1 MSSRQSGANG
11 RGNGPANGR
20 GSAPNGSGPG
30 GPGGAGGI
38 SHVSPFIKRDRYKRN
53 FLRARQTMG
62 KGSVKK
68 EDPVKAE
75 ADEKRLLGVERGLGN
90 VKREPGVEPSSEYNE
105 FPLRAIS
112 EENLENIKTHLLKFQ
127 SKKRIDPSKS
137 FHPPIRLH
145 RKDTRNLQFQLT
157 RAEIVQRQK
166 EIAEYK
172 QQQQQPGG
180 ERTHSASASASTP
193 ASADK
198 FKNNSTPTPTVI
210 GSGMPVTAT
219 SGTTST
225 SSSSTDPKAASS
237 AGTTTTSST
246 SGSAAAAASTDATTS
261 PAETNGTAGTP
272 GAPSALPKANIPMV
286 TQLEEAGIS
295 EHPEKVGMV
304 KYDGKEELDLANGAG
319 TVDPMADVAPDGGG
333 RARRINSKRKTRQLK
348 VLDENAKKLRFEEFY
363 PWVME
368 DYDGYNTWVGS
379 YEAGNSDS
387 YVLLAVENDGSFT
400 MIPADKVYK
409 FTARNKYATLTIDE
423 AEKRMDKKAGEVPR
437 WLMKH
442 LDNIGTTT
450 TRYDRTKRRL
460 KAAAIQGT
468 ANGGADDSDDSE
480 AHDDN
485 SEVELDYDEEFA
497 DDEEAPI
504 IDGNEQEN
512 KESEQRI
519 KKEMLQANAMGL
531 RDDEVPDEEDDGD
544 LFNDK
549 KIDVEGER
557 IKKALQKTELAA
569 LYSSDEDE
577 LNPYLSE
584 SDMDKEDKDKEDKDK
599 SASPKK
605 ERSILVKQETTEE
618 ADKLPPKIKVKSIRD
633 CIVVLESNK
642 DILSN
647 FQAGEWNP
655 TTAKKRPRL
664 ADVKSSSASS
674 TDNVSVKE
682 EPVEKKIKLEDGTA
696 ATPAASIPLITE
708 QDIIDAMGDSK
719 VNVKDFG
726 KMIRKKF
733 PGADNKKHM
742 FAIVKKLCRKVDN
755 EHMELK
761 K

>member
-1 MSSRQSGANG
+1 MAPSRQSSVPSSASSVASGG
-11 RGNGPANGR
+11 
-20 GSAPNGSGPG
+20 GSSNNNVLNHA
-30 GPGGAGGI
+30 
-38 SHVSPFIKRDRYKRN
+38 SPFIKRDRYKRN
-53 FLRARQTMG
+53 LLRARQIQKNG
-62 KGSVKK
+62 GVKK
-68 EDPVKAE
+68 EDPVKLE
-75 ADEKRLLGVERGLGN
+75 DNEKRLLGVEKGMANL
-90 VKREPGVEPSSEYNE
+90 KKEPGVVDGENEFNE

-127 SKKRIDPSKS
+127 SKKKIDPSKS

-172 QQQQQPGG
+172 LKQDDEKTSFPNNN
-180 ERTHSASASASTP
+180 
-193 ASADK
+193 K
-198 FKNNSTPTPTVI
+198 FKNNNNNNNNNNSNANNNSTISNTNTNTNTPTPVMSAPLSAVST
-210 GSGMPVTAT
+210 GLGTNTANPTTGLSNVDDNNVSTNINGIASENKDDDNSNT
-219 SGTTST
+219 SKI
-225 SSSSTDPKAASS
+225 DKLNAI
-237 AGTTTTSST
+237 
-246 SGSAAAAASTDATTS
+246 
-261 PAETNGTAGTP
+261 
-272 GAPSALPKANIPMV
+272 IPMV

-304 KYDGKEELDLANGAG
+304 KYDGKEEEELGQDKG
-319 TVDPMADVAPDGGG
+319 TMDPMADVAPDGGG
-333 RARRINSKRKTRQLK
+333 RSRRINSKRKTRQLK

-423 AEKRMDKKAGEVPR
+423 AEKRMDKKSGEVPR

-460 KAAAIQGT
+460 RAAAVQG
-468 ANGGADDSDDSE
+468 GGPDDDDDDDDDE
-480 AHDDN
+480 HDDN

-531 RDDEVPDEEDDGD
+531 RDDDQVDENEDDD
-544 LFNDK
+544 QLNDK

-577 LNPYLSE
+577 INPYLSE
-584 SDMDKEDKDKEDKDK
+584 SDIEAQETPEVKKEE
-599 SASPKK
+599 SENNTPSPKK
-605 ERSILVKQETTEE
+605 KSPVGIKKEQSEDLETI
-618 ADKLPPKIKVKSIRD
+618 PPKIRVKSIKD
-633 CIVVLESNK
+633 CIVVLQSNK
-642 DILSN
+642 DVLGN
-647 FQAGEWNP
+647 FHPGEWNP
-655 TTAKKRPRL
+655 ATAIKRPRL
-664 ADVKSSSASS
+664 ADVSPHMTETGVEIKEEEQPNKKVKVESSA
-674 TDNVSVKE
+674 
-682 EPVEKKIKLEDGTA
+682 TA
-696 ATPAASIPLITE
+696 TLITE
-708 QDIIDAMGDSK
+708 KDIIDEMGDGK

-726 KMIRKKF
+726 KMIRRKY
-733 PGADNKKHM
+733 PGSENKKLM
-742 FAIVKKLCRKVDN
+742 FSIVKKLCRKVDN

-761 K
+761 N